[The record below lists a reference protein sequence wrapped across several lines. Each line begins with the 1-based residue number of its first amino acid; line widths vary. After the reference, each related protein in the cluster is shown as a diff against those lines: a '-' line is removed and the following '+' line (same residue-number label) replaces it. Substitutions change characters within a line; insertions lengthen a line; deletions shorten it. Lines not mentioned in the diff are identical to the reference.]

1 MGRAVLVETSTFKHW
16 QVPTHFI
23 GYLFFYKKKKYGR
36 FKNTCGQINQKL
48 RKLYT
53 LP

>member
-23 GYLFFYKKKKYGR
+23 GYLFFYKKKSMEDLKIHVD
-36 FKNTCGQINQKL
+36 K
-48 RKLYT
+48 
-53 LP
+53 